1 LSARASSE
9 RAVRHERAL
18 ARRLTRR
25 QGTATRDR
33 WLISYA
39 DFMTL
44 LFAFFTTMYA
54 ISTVDASKLSSV
66 AVGMQTAFDSATA
79 DVRPR
84 TPTLRAAPPAGRGIA
99 GLAAGPAAAV
109 PDARTEIERA
119 LGDML
124 SSHRLQLTAD
134 RRGLVLTIPEA
145 TAFPAGSADMSP
157 AFEAA
162 LTRLSDALQRLP
174 HGVRVEGHTDDMP
187 IHTPQFSSNW
197 ELSTARATHV
207 VQFLIQRG
215 ALAPG
220 RLSAAGYAEFHP
232 VGENATLEGRAH
244 NRRVDVIVLNA
255 ATSAAEEPPANDP
268 NR

>member
-1 LSARASSE
+1 MALSAPASSE
-9 RAVRHERAL
+9 RAVRHEREL
-18 ARRLTRR
+18 ARHLRR
-25 QGTATRDR
+25 RSGTTPRDR

-39 DFMTL
+39 DFITL

-66 AVGMQTAFDSATA
+66 AVGMQTAFDSATVE
-79 DVRPR
+79 VRP
-84 TPTLRAAPPAGRGIA
+84 PPAAIMRGVLPAGRGVVGA
-99 GLAAGPAAAV
+99 GGAAV

-119 LGDML
+119 LGDIL

-134 RRGLVLTIPEA
+134 RRGLVLSIPEA

-157 AFEAA
+157 AFEAVM
-162 LTRLSDALQRLP
+162 TRLSDALQRLP
-174 HGVRVEGHTDDMP
+174 NGVRVEGHTDDMP
-187 IHTPQFSSNW
+187 IHTPRFNSNW

-207 VQFLIQRG
+207 VQFLIQQG
-215 ALAPG
+215 ALAPD

-232 VGENATLEGRAH
+232 VGENATPDGRAH

-255 ATSAAEEPPANDP
+255 ATSAAEEPPGKETTP
-268 NR
+268 

>member
-1 LSARASSE
+1 MALSARASNE
-9 RAVRHERAL
+9 CAVQHERRP

-66 AVGMQTAFDSATA
+66 AVGMQTAFDSASV
-79 DVRPR
+79 DVRP
-84 TPTLRAAPPAGRGIA
+84 PTAANMRGVLPAGRGIA
-99 GLAAGPAAAV
+99 GAAAG

-145 TAFPAGSADMSP
+145 TAFTAGSADMSP
-157 AFEAA
+157 AFEAVMI
-162 LTRLSDALQRLP
+162 RLSDALQRLP

-215 ALAPG
+215 AIAPE

-255 ATSAAEEPPANDP
+255 ATSAAEEPPAK
-268 NR
+268 

>member
-1 LSARASSE
+1 M
-9 RAVRHERAL
+9 RHERAL

-25 QGTATRDR
+25 HGTATRDR

-66 AVGMQTAFDSATA
+66 AVGMQTAFDSATV
-79 DVRPR
+79 DVRP
-84 TPTLRAAPPAGRGIA
+84 PAAAILRGVLPAGRGI
-99 GLAAGPAAAV
+99 AGPAAAV